1 MTNGLLLLVLMA
13 GIGVPGVLFFRERH
27 TIIEYLV
34 FGAGMLAILVTLTI
48 LMLQHRSEPSPTTPG
63 IDPDD
68 AAALLLPTTSTVT
81 RSAPAPTATPEVP
94 TPSATPDALT
104 PSATI
109 SVPTAPAAI
118 APTPDLPAPS
128 PTEGVTPSAAPEAI
142 VSTVQVGA
150 AKIRREP
157 AGTSPIVGYVARD
170 DELVVIDFQNGW
182 VLVRLGERHAPDS
195 AVQGGQGWI
204 SGELI
209 RVP

>member
-1 MTNGLLLLVLMA
+1 MTNGLLLLVLLA

-27 TIIEYLV
+27 TTIEYLV
-34 FGAGMLAILVTLTI
+34 FGAGMLAILATLTI
-48 LMLQHRSEPSPTTPG
+48 LMLQHRSELSQTTLG

-81 RSAPAPTATPEVP
+81 RAAPAPTATLEAP
-94 TPSATPDALT
+94 TPSATT
-104 PSATI
+104 
-109 SVPTAPAAI
+109 SVPTAPAAV
-118 APTPDLPAPS
+118 APTPDVPAAPS
-128 PTEGVTPSAAPEAI
+128 PTEGVTPSAAPEVI

-170 DELVVIDFQNGW
+170 DELVVMDFQNGW
-182 VLVRLGERHAPDS
+182 VLVRLGEHHAPDS